1 MSHLNM
7 NQLKVLAF
15 ITLSHVMP
23 IFSLEYPKRERYFLY
38 WEPHFLGYQLLIAFC
53 GGI

>member
-23 IFSLEYPKRERYFLY
+23 IFSLEYPKMEQYFLY
-38 WEPHFLGYQLLIAFC
+38 WEPHFLGYQLLS
-53 GGI
+53 GGILQ